1 MRIIIETIEH
11 KDQRYNT
18 VGDWQFIGDE
28 LIIKV
33 SKLEDERLE
42 FLVGLH
48 ELVEAYLCKVYG
60 ITSEQVDAFDMAH
73 EDDIDPGGIPTAP
86 YYRQHLFA
94 TVVEHIIAGELD
106 VDWDAYETAIEK
118 TSLPTYLPYNKIS

>member
-33 SKLEDERLE
+33 SKLGDERYE
-42 FLVGLH
+42 YLVGLH
-48 ELVEAYLCKVYG
+48 ELVEAYLCKAYG
-60 ITSEQVDAFDMAH
+60 ITSVEVDAFDLAH
-73 EDDIDPGGIPTAP
+73 KDDIDPGDIPSAP

-94 TVVEHIIAGELD
+94 TIIEHIIADELD
-106 VDWDAYETAIEK
+106 VDWDAYETVIEQ
-118 TSLPTYLPYNKIS
+118 ISCGEANT